1 MSKIRVLLADD
12 HPFVLEGLKARVN
25 AEFEMEVVGQ
35 ASEGRAAVRL
45 TQELQ
50 PQVVVMDVS
59 LPLLSGAAA
68 TQEIRRTCPRVR
80 VIALTVHEDR
90 AYLRQLLEAGAS
102 GYVLKRSAAD
112 DLIRAIGIVAG
123 GGTYLDPAVA
133 DKVVGGYIGKQPL
146 KGQALG
152 QELSEREIEVLR
164 LIARGFANKEIAVQ
178 LSLSVKTVETY
189 RGRAM
194 EKLGFQSRADIVRY
208 AGHQGWL
215 EQNG

>member
-1 MSKIRVLLADD
+1 MSKVRVLLADD
-12 HPFVLEGLKARVN
+12 HPFVLEGLKAKVN
-25 AEFEMEVVGQ
+25 DQANMEVVGE
-35 ASEGRAAVRL
+35 ATDGRTALRL
-45 TQELQ
+45 AQELQ
-50 PQVVVMDVS
+50 PHVVVMDIS
-59 LPLLSGAAA
+59 LPHLNGAQA
-68 TQEIRRTCPRVR
+68 TREIRRTCPRVR

-102 GYVLKRSAAD
+102 GYVLKRSVAE
-112 DLIRAIGIVAG
+112 DLLRAIGIVAM

-164 LIARGFANKEIAVQ
+164 LIARGFANREIAEQ

-189 RGRAM
+189 RARAM
-194 EKLGFQSRADIVRY
+194 EKLGFDSRAEIVRY
-208 AGHQGWL
+208 AAHQGWL
-215 EQNG
+215 EQT